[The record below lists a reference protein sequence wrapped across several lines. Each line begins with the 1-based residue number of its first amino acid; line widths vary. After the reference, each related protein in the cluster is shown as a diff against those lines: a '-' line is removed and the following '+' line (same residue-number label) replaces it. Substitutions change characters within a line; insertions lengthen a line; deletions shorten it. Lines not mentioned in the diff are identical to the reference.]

1 MASLAGGL
9 EEMKN
14 SLANQTGAE
23 LGSTVAGPQSYP
35 LVSGKQI
42 TCKKHVVF
50 TSFFF
55 SDIRFSK
62 QPIPVGTWPNF
73 NSEKWLK

>member
-35 LVSGKQI
+35 LVSGKQTMPTIIEIAAFYFI
-42 TCKKHVVF
+42 THF
-50 TSFFF
+50 
-55 SDIRFSK
+55 
-62 QPIPVGTWPNF
+62 
-73 NSEKWLK
+73 